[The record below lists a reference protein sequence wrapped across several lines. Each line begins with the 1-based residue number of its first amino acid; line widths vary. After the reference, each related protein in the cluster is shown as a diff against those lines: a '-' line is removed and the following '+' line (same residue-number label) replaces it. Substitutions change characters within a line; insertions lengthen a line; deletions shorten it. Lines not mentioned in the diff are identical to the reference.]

1 MITLQPTEKIYQ
13 AILSLEPKKRQEA
26 LAHWR
31 NALRNLAV
39 DSLYLLS
46 REVLGYDLITEHPHK
61 AITEFIQTWNKR
73 KKLLL
78 LPRGSLKTTIAT
90 ISYSIQ
96 RILQTPNVRILIAS
110 ETLNQAIKF
119 LSEIKGHF
127 ESARFQSFYG
137 DLRRGTGWKESEITV
152 SSRKQNRKEPTIST
166 AGIDVTR
173 TGMHYDLIIVDD
185 CHSQKN
191 TTNSE
196 QIEQVKNWYRLLL
209 SMLEPTGH
217 IMVVGTRWD
226 FNDLYATIQN
236 EMTEEYDIMVRKAVE
251 NGKLFFP
258 SRLTQ
263 EFLEA
268 QRKEQGE
275 FIYSAQY
282 DLNPIPTSLQTFKE
296 SDIRFYDEVPDN
308 LTVYMACDPSLTEE
322 EKGRG
327 DYTAIAIVGISDKN
341 DWYILDLINEHLS
354 PDQINQK
361 LFELYRY
368 WGTLVIGIE
377 SVVFSKLL
385 KPSFEKY
392 VWAKGF
398 NPRVEELKSGGRSKE
413 LRIKSLQPLYEQH
426 KIFMPKPDFIN
437 NDVWPKLYEQLLH
450 FPRSKWDDAID
461 ALSYV
466 NQLAQYKTAQ
476 PERTE
481 IERKIQER
489 IKRDRQRNISNP
501 YVLQ

>member
-1 MITLQPTEKIYQ
+1 
-13 AILSLEPKKRQEA
+13 
-26 LAHWR
+26 
-31 NALRNLAV
+31 
-39 DSLYLLS
+39 
-46 REVLGYDLITEHPHK
+46 
-61 AITEFIQTWNKR
+61 
-73 KKLLL
+73 L

-236 EMTEEYDIMVRKAVE
+236 EMTDGYDIMVRKAVE
-251 NGKLFFP
+251 DGKLFFP

-296 SDIRFYDEVPDN
+296 SDIRFYDEVPEN
-308 LTVYMACDPSLTEE
+308 LTIYMACDPSLTEE

-437 NDVWPKLYEQLLH
+437 NDVWAKLYEQLLH
-450 FPRSKWDDAID
+450 FPRSKFDDCID
-461 ALSYV
+461 ALAYI
-466 NQLAQYKTAQ
+466 NHLAQFKTAQ

>member
-1 MITLQPTEKIYQ
+1 M
-13 AILSLEPKKRQEA
+13 
-26 LAHWR
+26 
-31 NALRNLAV
+31 
-39 DSLYLLS
+39 
-46 REVLGYDLITEHPHK
+46 
-61 AITEFIQTWNKR
+61 
-73 KKLLL
+73 LL
-78 LPRGSLKTTIAT
+78 LPRGSLKTTVAT

-96 RILQTPNVRILIAS
+96 CILQNPDVRILIAS

-127 ESARFQSFYG
+127 ESQRFQSFYG

-152 SSRKQNRKEPTIST
+152 SSRKQNRKEPTITT

-196 QIEQVKNWYRLLL
+196 QIEQVKSWYRLLL
-209 SMLEPTGH
+209 SMLEPQGRILT
-217 IMVVGTRWD
+217 IGTRWD

-236 EMTEEYDIMVRKAVE
+236 ELSDEYDIMVRRAIE
-251 NGKLFFP
+251 DGELFFP
-258 SRLTQ
+258 TRLTK

-282 DLNPIPTSLQTFKE
+282 DLNPIPTSLQTFRE
-296 SDIRFYDEVPDN
+296 ADIRFYEEAPEN
-308 LTVYMACDPSLTEE
+308 LTIYMACDPSLTEE
-322 EKGRG
+322 EKAKG
-327 DYTAIAIVGISDKN
+327 DYTAIAVVGIDDKN

-377 SVVFSKLL
+377 SVAFSKLL
-385 KPSFEKY
+385 KPAFEKY

-413 LRIKSLQPLYEQH
+413 LRIKSLQPLFEQH

-437 NDVWPKLYEQLLH
+437 NDVYAKLYEQLLH
-450 FPRSKWDDAID
+450 FPKSKFNDLVDSLAYIN
-461 ALSYV
+461 S
-466 NQLAQYKTAQ
+466 LAQYKTEKK
-476 PERTE
+476 PMTE
-481 IERKIQER
+481 IEQRLTQRKKKER
-489 IKRDRQRNISNP
+489 EKIIANAYS
-501 YVLQ
+501 L